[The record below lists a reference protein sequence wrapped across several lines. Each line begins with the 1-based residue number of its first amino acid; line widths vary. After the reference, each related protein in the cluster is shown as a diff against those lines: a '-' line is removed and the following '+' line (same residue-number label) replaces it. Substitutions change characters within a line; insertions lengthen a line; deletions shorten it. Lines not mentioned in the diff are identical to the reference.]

1 MRWEWLPQY
10 LPLLAQGLYIT
21 LLLLVISVVAGF
33 LLAIPIGLAQ
43 VTGPKSLRD
52 LAQGFCTF
60 IRGTPLLVQLYLL
73 YYGVGS
79 LFPIL
84 GSAFPA
90 FGENF
95 TWLVRLDAFYYA
107 LLAFTLSFAGYE
119 AEIMRGAFLGVP
131 RNELEA
137 ARAFGM
143 SPWKVLKRIWLPQ
156 AIRHVLPTLAG
167 ETINQLKATP
177 LAFTIPVMDLMG
189 VTSRI
194 RQDTYLTYEPLLFLA
209 LVYIVLTFLITRAFN
224 YFEGLV
230 PSRR

>member
-43 VTGPKSLRD
+43 VTGPKSPRD

-90 FGENF
+90 LGLLRYWRFG
-95 TWLVRLDAFYYA
+95 
-107 LLAFTLSFAGYE
+107 
-119 AEIMRGAFLGVP
+119 
-131 RNELEA
+131 
-137 ARAFGM
+137 
-143 SPWKVLKRIWLPQ
+143 
-156 AIRHVLPTLAG
+156 
-167 ETINQLKATP
+167 
-177 LAFTIPVMDLMG
+177 
-189 VTSRI
+189 
-194 RQDTYLTYEPLLFLA
+194 
-209 LVYIVLTFLITRAFN
+209 
-224 YFEGLV
+224 YFEGQW
-230 PSRR
+230 SD

>member
-1 MRWEWLPQY
+1 
-10 LPLLAQGLYIT
+10 
-21 LLLLVISVVAGF
+21 
-33 LLAIPIGLAQ
+33 
-43 VTGPKSLRD
+43 
-52 LAQGFCTF
+52 
-60 IRGTPLLVQLYLL
+60 
-73 YYGVGS
+73 
-79 LFPIL
+79 
-84 GSAFPA
+84 
-90 FGENF
+90 
-95 TWLVRLDAFYYA
+95 
-107 LLAFTLSFAGYE
+107 
-119 AEIMRGAFLGVP
+119 
-131 RNELEA
+131 
-137 ARAFGM
+137 M

-167 ETINQLKATP
+167 ETISQLKATP